1 MRRFSKTRK
10 SPGYSLVEVLLV
22 IGLVSLCL
30 LLGMQ
35 GSPSRSKQATSGT
48 ASEELA
54 QALRWA
60 RELAISREM
69 PTAVV
74 FKTQQGNNP
83 VVSQFD
89 IVGGEAHPQLIR
101 RFDMAQDYPGLAI
114 FLGQF
119 QGATPDPVSSTF
131 TSAHTLVSRWQPAET
146 KESYIAFSPTGEVQV
161 QGATLYEGGYR
172 FLLTQG
178 CQYGSAGR
186 DQNSN
191 PLFRVE
197 TAVTPSTV
205 TVSPLGEV
213 SVSSGIPFSH
223 TVALTQQP
231 MSIARVSEQAQE
243 PQAAQSPK
251 LTRVD
256 YTPDPSLYQLPAEI
270 DQLVAKDG
278 LLSAR
283 VEASA
288 PQAAFLTLQV
298 SQPPGQLGS
307 ASPADPERMQWD
319 AQKGCWV
326 GWIHWKPPADAA
338 DHSKFTI
345 ALEVRDDHGQ
355 SAAHPAKLGLLSLE
369 VRAQK
374 RKLVY
379 SAVSKV
385 DLGWTSNLFGSLSS
399 LGSGSP
405 NSVVSTERLAIFSA
419 EADSTAVRQLT
430 FPREGEQHLLPDW
443 SPDGRKLLYLA
454 KDKAGS
460 FSLWTVGSD
469 GMGAQRLMD
478 EVEYGSCGWSLDGS
492 HIGFQRKNSLGE
504 VGLWVADADG
514 TGHERCI
521 TPTGDGWTYGEKP
534 TGLTSQEIPKLQ
546 WSDPAYGPVTIL
558 TTRYRAVNPSE
569 ASDWGKCALPYP
581 ALNVERL
588 GQVVAVKIE
597 SDPYPVV
604 ELDPCNPATPEQRFA
619 SYRPTLH
626 PEENWVAYTRVYRD
640 GHAKICKAPAV
651 FSGSHPPEELAT
663 AMFGTSETV
672 SFWDSHLAPSTPG
685 IQVPGQIL
693 QQGNQPGSGTPTSA
707 PNWGDLRVEPSFVAI
722 SSDGKKIFYHGNPD
736 ATQVGVS
743 CWQVGSNPQLLT
755 TLTQIETSIGGA
767 FGAVAN
773 PTFSNQEL
781 KTSLSR
787 LELADDDRLCF
798 NNLGVQ
804 LLDLTGASALCA
816 IVRDQKSQRSGGWS
830 H

>member
-10 SPGYSLVEVLLV
+10 SPGYSLIEVLLV

-101 RFDMAQDYPGLAI
+101 RYDMAQDYPGLAI

-146 KESYIAFSPTGEVQV
+146 KESYIAFAPTGEVQV

-256 YTPDPSLYQLPAEI
+256 YTPDPSLYQLPAEV

-298 SQPPGQLGS
+298 SQPSGQLGS
-307 ASPADPERMQWD
+307 ASPAEPERMQWD

-385 DLGWTSNLFGSLSS
+385 DLGWTSNLSGSLSS

-430 FPREGEQHLLPDW
+430 FPKEGEQHLLPDW

-478 EVEYGSCGWSLDGS
+478 DVEYGSCGWSLDGS

-521 TPTGDGWTYGEKP
+521 TPAGDGWTYGEKP

-558 TTRYRAVNPSE
+558 TTRYRAVNPVRPAIGANALCPTQLSML
-569 ASDWGKCALPYP
+569 SDWDRWWPSKSSRTQTRSWNWILATQPPQSSALP
-581 ALNVERL
+581 AT
-588 GQVVAVKIE
+588 GQH
-597 SDPYPVV
+597 
-604 ELDPCNPATPEQRFA
+604 CTQR
-619 SYRPTLH
+619 RTG
-626 PEENWVAYTRVYRD
+626 VAYTRVYRD

-693 QQGNQPGSGTPTSA
+693 QQGNQPGSGTRRAHQT
-707 PNWGDLRVEPSFVAI
+707 GGI
-722 SSDGKKIFYHGNPD
+722 YGSS
-736 ATQVGVS
+736 QVLS
-743 CWQVGSNPQLLT
+743 LLVLTAKRFST
-755 TLTQIETSIGGA
+755 TVTLM
-767 FGAVAN
+767 
-773 PTFSNQEL
+773 
-781 KTSLSR
+781 R
-787 LELADDDRLCF
+787 R
-798 NNLGVQ
+798 
-804 LLDLTGASALCA
+804 
-816 IVRDQKSQRSGGWS
+816 R
-830 H
+830 